1 RNLYYLPQNPLTPT
15 LPISISPAPQSLI
28 PMHWLE
34 IASTT
39 FPKRIWPSWIAQ
51 TSPRGYSN
59 HSAIPLHT
67 DAESSPFEDAAAPE
81 RLRLCSVTVTLI
93 ATIRISSLGSWPTAI
108 ARQLAPIGT
117 SQSTWALIRKAPWKD
132 RKTRSSTGF
141 ALGFKEG

>member
-1 RNLYYLPQNPLTPT
+1 MF
-15 LPISISPAPQSLI
+15 LPISYHSHSLI
-28 PMHWLE
+28 STLTYRCHSCTTVFSTTIDSTFQSHQSNPLDLRASVA
-34 IASTT
+34 ITASTA

-93 ATIRISSLGSWPTAI
+93 ATITISSFGSWPTVR

-117 SQSTWALIRKAPWKD
+117 SQSTWV
-132 RKTRSSTGF
+132 
-141 ALGFKEG
+141 